1 MKNIVQLVQNLL
13 KPYIDRKDRATQAN
27 IAPVETDATSASKAY
42 SVGAQLILSDVL
54 YDVTAP
60 IAQNDALTVG
70 TNIAAADD
78 IVTQIQNHTVTTDA
92 VPTKNS
98 TNPVQSGGVYN
109 SDKATREMIA
119 PVEEDATSASQAY
132 AQGAQLILNG
142 VLYDVTA
149 SISQNDAL
157 TVGTNI
163 AAADDLETQI
173 ASVNSAK
180 EDKPTILTQT
190 LAAGS
195 TTLTFTNAAIGN
207 NSRIRYLSDPF
218 VVGLIENAVQS
229 GTTVTLTCKE
239 QASNVSVKLEVYN

>member
-78 IVTQIQNHTVTTDA
+78 
-92 VPTKNS
+92 
-98 TNPVQSGGVYN
+98 
-109 SDKATREMIA
+109 
-119 PVEEDATSASQAY
+119 
-132 AQGAQLILNG
+132 
-142 VLYDVTA
+142 
-149 SISQNDAL
+149 
-157 TVGTNI
+157 
-163 AAADDLETQI
+163 LETQI

-195 TTLTFTNAAIGN
+195 ITLTFTNAAIGN

-229 GTTVTLTCKE
+229 GTTITLTCKE